1 MYVQLY
7 VHLHAH
13 FFNSIYMS
21 KVYSAI
27 PSIILDKR
35 RARPNGS
42 YPVKLRITLN
52 REQKYFLL
60 GEDLFS
66 DEWDKIQNTLIAEG
80 RLKDE
85 RLKEIRTK
93 LFGNNGYLQTAK
105 RVIDKIPFFSF
116 TEFEKQFFQKNQTP
130 KGKNDVYAFFDFY
143 IDKLNKQKRIG
154 TATSYETAKNSLKAF
169 KKTLKF
175 DELNAD
181 LLEEYERKMLSLD
194 KSPSTVGIYL
204 RSLRTI
210 INLAVNDGIITKE
223 NYPFSRNKYEIP
235 AARNPKKA
243 LNLDEI
249 AKIFN
254 YETEPFSAKDKA
266 RDFWIF
272 SYLCNGI
279 NIKDLCLL
287 KWQNIDEKK
296 ITFIRA
302 KTVRSKKSNQ
312 KVITP
317 ILTDPMREIIKK
329 WGNKRQNNSDYIFPI
344 LEPNL
349 TPQRE
354 RDLIQYFIKTT
365 NKWMKRIAIDLGIQG
380 NLTTYVARHSFSTIL
395 KRAGASHEFI
405 GDSLGHEDPKTTER
419 YLGSFEDNF
428 KAEMAKLLTNF

>member
-1 MYVQLY
+1 
-7 VHLHAH
+7 
-13 FFNSIYMS
+13 MS

-35 RARPNGS
+35 RSRPNGS

-66 DEWDKIQNTLIAEG
+66 DEWDKIQNALIAEG

-130 KGKNDVYAFFDFY
+130 KGKNDVYAYFDFY
-143 IDKLNKQKRIG
+143 IEKLIKQKRIG

-169 KKTLKF
+169 KRTLRF

-181 LLEEYERKMLSLD
+181 LLEEYERKMISLD

-210 INLAVNDGIITKE
+210 VNLAINEGIINRE
-223 NYPFSRNKYEIP
+223 NYPFGRNKYEIP
-235 AARNPKKA
+235 AARNVKKA
-243 LNLDEI
+243 LHLEEI
-249 AKIFN
+249 SKIFN
-254 YETEPFSAKDKA
+254 YETEPYSAKDKA
-266 RDFWIF
+266 RDFWVF

-279 NIKDLCLL
+279 NIKDLCFL
-287 KWQNIDEKK
+287 KWHNVDETK
-296 ITFIRA
+296 ITFVRA
-302 KTVRSKKSNQ
+302 KTARSKKSNQ
-312 KVITP
+312 RMITP
-317 ILTDPMREIIKK
+317 VLTDKMKAIIEK
-329 WGNKRQNNSDYIFPI
+329 WGNKKQSSNDYLFPI

-349 TPQRE
+349 TAERE
-354 RDLIQYFIKTT
+354 RDLIQYFTKTT
-365 NKWMKRIAIDLGIQG
+365 NKWMKKIATDLGIKI
-380 NLTTYVARHSFSTIL
+380 NLTTYVARHSFSTII
-395 KRAGASHEFI
+395 KRAGGSTEFI
-405 GDSLGHEDPKTTER
+405 KESLGHEDTKTTEL
-419 YLGSFEDNF
+419 YLSDFADEF
-428 KAEMAKLLTNF
+428 KVNMAKFLTDFER